1 MATRSP
7 PSDQKMS
14 CSCTQPSHGYGIRG
28 GAGGVRERGERG
40 VEKHREE
47 RHRADKKEQIQAGWK
62 REKEHRAAL
71 NRTDM

>member
-1 MATRSP
+1 M
-7 PSDQKMS
+7 
-14 CSCTQPSHGYGIRG
+14 
-28 GAGGVRERGERG
+28 RERGERG